1 MPIDRSFSYNI
12 GIPKEKVCFGF
23 TSQREQQDP
32 TMPICPPKLLNRPTG
47 NFDTHR
53 KWGAGET
60 AFEKSRKCS
69 AEIAALERL
78 GKNPHILIMGK
89 IP

>member
-1 MPIDRSFSYNI
+1 MASR
-12 GIPKEKVCFGF
+12 PK
-23 TSQREQQDP
+23 DP
-32 TMPICPPKLLNRPTG
+32 TMPVCPPKLLNRPTG

-53 KWGAGET
+53 KRGKT
-60 AFEKSRKCS
+60 VLEKSRKCS
-69 AEIAALERL
+69 AEIAAFELL